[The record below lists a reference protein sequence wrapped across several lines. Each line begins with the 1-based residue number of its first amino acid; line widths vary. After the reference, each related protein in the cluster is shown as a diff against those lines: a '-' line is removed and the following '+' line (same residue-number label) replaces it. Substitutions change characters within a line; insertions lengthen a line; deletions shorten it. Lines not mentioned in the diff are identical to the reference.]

1 MKYNVGDFYYKYSS
15 YYGRMYAY
23 DFFLIEEIIEN
34 KVIIARQISI
44 SVILNRDKE
53 GSLVKE
59 YYCDKEKVVSISEE
73 KLSKI
78 YLKTK
83 IIGKTTYQDIIDIT
97 KKHSLENTYKIIR
110 KMFCM

>member
-53 GSLVKE
+53 GS
-59 YYCDKEKVVSISEE
+59 
-73 KLSKI
+73 
-78 YLKTK
+78 
-83 IIGKTTYQDIIDIT
+83 
-97 KKHSLENTYKIIR
+97 
-110 KMFCM
+110 

>member
-1 MKYNVGDFYYKYSS
+1 MEYNVGDFYYKYSS
-15 YYGRMYAY
+15 CYGRMFAY
-23 DFFLIEEIIEN
+23 DFFLIKEIIEN

-59 YYCDKEKVVSISEE
+59 YYCDKEKVVSIGEE
-73 KLSKI
+73 KLLKI

-83 IIGKTTYQDIIDIT
+83 VIGKTTYQDIIDIT
-97 KKHSLENTYKIIR
+97 KKHSLENTYKIIQ

>member
-34 KVIIARQISI
+34 KIIIAKQISI

-53 GSLVKE
+53 GSLVRE

-78 YLKTK
+78 YLKNK
-83 IIGKTTYQDIIDIT
+83 IIGKTTYQDIIEIT
-97 KKHSLENTYKIIR
+97 KKHSLKNTYKIIQ
-110 KMFCM
+110 KMFCI